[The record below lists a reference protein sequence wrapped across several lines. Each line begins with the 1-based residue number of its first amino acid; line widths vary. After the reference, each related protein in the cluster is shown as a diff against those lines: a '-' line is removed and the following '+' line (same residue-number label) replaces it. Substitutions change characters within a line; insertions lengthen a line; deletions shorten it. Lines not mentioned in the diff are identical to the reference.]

1 VNKENKIYCWSKI
14 PDNPSP
20 LPIDFKPQK
29 ISNDSHPTVW
39 SQIIENTFVYLLEE
53 SGRELVKRKY
63 SHIWDLKLKQ
73 EEGFSG
79 EGILL
84 CPVLKFGFQFIKP
97 HVSKKIVY
105 CLSVRKCY
113 PPKLILSDEEYIARN
128 VDTRNWGRNQD
139 GEIISSFA
147 NIKKFLE
154 ATGQTAQYKSF
165 KNQAYLQQ
173 SEYKIIKDFEENLN
187 KIKDKL
193 FLPDGMK
200 ITSFLFNTLPN
211 SNFEQNTISKPTYYF
226 HNERTGVGLY
236 NDRIKKLKPTSYDNF
251 KNREVKILVLTP
263 LKYEGSAGSFSTELI
278 KILKEVFH
286 IQNIKRDTKTF
297 EHRTP
302 HTYSNLLKELDVE
315 DYDLV
320 LQVVTERDKK
330 RHVNESPYFV
340 FKAKML
346 NQKVPTQKVLI
357 ETIRKDD
364 ASIMNII
371 ALNIYSKLGGTAWT
385 IEKDEKDKTEI
396 IIGIS
401 STVDFKKRRII
412 GFANVIDYR
421 GCYLTGDCTQLSDF
435 EDYQT
440 NLEAHLISTIS
451 EVIKDKNIQEGG
463 VLRLIFH
470 LTKEA
475 GKKNELK
482 AIENTLGYFHKYQI
496 QFGIFHLSYGH
507 NYRVFKNK
515 GEYDVDRGTYIQLSN
530 KLALLHL
537 GKPSKTPILIR
548 MDKRSTYRDIYAA
561 SKQVLFFAHL
571 SHRSFRPSSR
581 PVTISY
587 PAQMAKLVS
596 ELKEVSDWDKDML
609 NRLKGILWFI

>member
-1 VNKENKIYCWSKI
+1 MNKENKIYCWSKI

-263 LKYEGSAGSFSTELI
+263 L
-278 KILKEVFH
+278 
-286 IQNIKRDTKTF
+286 NW
-297 EHRTP
+297 
-302 HTYSNLLKELDVE
+302 
-315 DYDLV
+315 
-320 LQVVTERDKK
+320 
-330 RHVNESPYFV
+330 RH
-340 FKAKML
+340 
-346 NQKVPTQKVLI
+346 
-357 ETIRKDD
+357 
-364 ASIMNII
+364 
-371 ALNIYSKLGGTAWT
+371 
-385 IEKDEKDKTEI
+385 
-396 IIGIS
+396 
-401 STVDFKKRRII
+401 
-412 GFANVIDYR
+412 
-421 GCYLTGDCTQLSDF
+421 
-435 EDYQT
+435 
-440 NLEAHLISTIS
+440 
-451 EVIKDKNIQEGG
+451 
-463 VLRLIFH
+463 
-470 LTKEA
+470 
-475 GKKNELK
+475 
-482 AIENTLGYFHKYQI
+482 
-496 QFGIFHLSYGH
+496 
-507 NYRVFKNK
+507 
-515 GEYDVDRGTYIQLSN
+515 
-530 KLALLHL
+530 
-537 GKPSKTPILIR
+537 
-548 MDKRSTYRDIYAA
+548 
-561 SKQVLFFAHL
+561 
-571 SHRSFRPSSR
+571 
-581 PVTISY
+581 
-587 PAQMAKLVS
+587 
-596 ELKEVSDWDKDML
+596 
-609 NRLKGILWFI
+609 